1 MTIDEIAIRDRKVPF
16 LCLFLNAIAAYT
28 INVLIFVIIDGRL
41 CKN

>member
-1 MTIDEIAIRDRKVPF
+1 MGIRDRKVLF
-16 LCLFLNAIAAYT
+16 LCLFLYSIAAYT